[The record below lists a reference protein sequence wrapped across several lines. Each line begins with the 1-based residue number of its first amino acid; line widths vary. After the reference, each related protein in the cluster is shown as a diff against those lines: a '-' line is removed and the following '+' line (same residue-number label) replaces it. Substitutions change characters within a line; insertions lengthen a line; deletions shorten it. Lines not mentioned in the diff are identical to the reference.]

1 MNDRQE
7 SALPELL
14 VREDETLDGAAI
26 LRLLDKPLSA
36 DDLREA
42 TARVARPLE
51 LAEKDVARLLVFRLR
66 DELMAFES
74 VRVNQ
79 VARAASVH
87 RIPHRTNNVIR
98 GFCNLDGE
106 LMLCADL
113 AKLLE
118 LNEVGGATA
127 SDQTQWQEEPQDQR
141 RMIVLGDEQ
150 NRWVVEVDAV
160 SGVTAIVRD
169 AFRRPPITIDAALA
183 RYTKN
188 LVPLDQGFAALLDE
202 QRVISGFQ
210 AALR

>member
-1 MNDRQE
+1 MNDRQD
-7 SALPELL
+7 SDLPQLL

-42 TARVARPLE
+42 TERVARPLG
-51 LAEKDVARLLVFRLR
+51 LAEEDVVRLLVFQAGE
-66 DELMAFES
+66 ELMAFES

-79 VARAASVH
+79 VTRATGVH
-87 RIPHRTNNVIR
+87 CIPHRSNKIIR
-98 GFCNLDGE
+98 GFCSLDGE
-106 LMLCADL
+106 LLLCADL
-113 AKLLE
+113 VTLLE
-118 LNEVGGATA
+118 LNEVSRAA
-127 SDQTQWQEEPQDQR
+127 AADPAQRQEQR

-150 NRWVVEVDAV
+150 NRWGVEVDAV
-160 SGVTAIVRD
+160 KGVAAVARD
-169 AFRRPPITIDAALA
+169 SFRRPPITVDAALA

-188 LVPLDQGFAALLDE
+188 LVPLTQGWAALLDE